1 MIVTIIGSRQT
12 PLHILAIMQV
22 LSKYFYKSGWI
33 LRSGGADGADTAG
46 ATHYPVND
54 PLREIYV
61 PWKNFNNVEDG
72 IHDGDVDDA
81 EVIASCVHPAWHRCK
96 IGAKKLHSRNV
107 FQILG
112 KHPVSAMVLSD
123 LVVCWTPHGAD
134 VGGTATAVELAHR
147 HNVPTFNF
155 GQLNTPESI
164 EDGLKCLD
172 MFLDWLKETLNITLD
187 M

>member
-1 MIVTIIGSRQT
+1 MIVTIIGSRMT

-72 IHDGDVDDA
+72 IHDGDVDDGS
-81 EVIASCVHPAWHRCK
+81 EGGKTFVFCEGGGG
-96 IGAKKLHSRNV
+96 IGDDIGPSISGSYPFSNGISSISNTTSSSFFFL
-107 FQILG
+107 
-112 KHPVSAMVLSD
+112 
-123 LVVCWTPHGAD
+123 
-134 VGGTATAVELAHR
+134 LAA
-147 HNVPTFNF
+147 
-155 GQLNTPESI
+155 I
-164 EDGLKCLD
+164 
-172 MFLDWLKETLNITLD
+172 
-187 M
+187 